1 MMFNTDLMRVNG
13 DSFGSTVW
21 DCWGLMGFNGDVPQ
35 SKHID
40 VKNQP
45 VRKMIFHGAFFK
57 SMLVYPG
64 VRPFMGFVCGVIF
77 AAFMGFFHGTV

>member
-1 MMFNTDLMRVNG
+1 MNYKWAIFNSYVELQEGNG
-13 DSFGSTVW
+13 DLIYDLV
-21 DCWGLMGFNGDVPQ
+21 GFNGDVPQ
-35 SKHID
+35 SKHTD

-64 VRPFMGFVCGVIF
+64 VRPFMGFVWGYF
-77 AAFMGFFHGTV
+77 RGFHGFFHGTV